1 MSDPKPKAN
10 RAPSP
15 YILFCNE
22 KRQSVKDNN
31 PNITF
36 GQQGRELG
44 RMWSD
49 LSDEEKIKYVDQHEE
64 IKKKINN
71 ITILLM

>member
-1 MSDPKPKAN
+1 MSNPKPKVI

-36 GQQGRELG
+36 GQQGVELG
-44 RMWSD
+44 RIWAY
-49 LSDEEKIKYVDQHEE
+49 LSDEEKMKYSDQHEE

-71 ITILLM
+71 ITPLLM